1 MPSSSVI
8 SSLDIR
14 VGDCRELLRK
24 MPDESVQCCVT
35 SPPYWGLRDY
45 GHGDQIGQESTPE
58 AFVQAM
64 VGVFR
69 EVRRVLKADGTLW
82 LNLGDTYSNGG
93 RGSYDHDDKLPQREN
108 ANRPDSG
115 MKPKDLLMI
124 PARVAIALQA
134 DGWYLRQDI
143 IWAKPNPMP
152 ESVTDRCT
160 KSHEYIFLLTK
171 SDRYFY
177 DHEAIKE
184 QAVCG
189 WNDSEFQTGKTAEHQ
204 LGRAQKV
211 RPSKAKGSFNGKTEA
226 MADTGQNAFRA
237 VTDTRNK
244 RSVWTVPLKPYGG
257 AHFATYPPDLI
268 KPCIMAGT
276 KCGDVVLDPFG
287 GSGTTGQVAIELG
300 RRAILLEL
308 NPDYAKI
315 IHQRTNV
322 TMGLA
327 L

>member
-1 MPSSSVI
+1 
-8 SSLDIR
+8 
-14 VGDCRELLRK
+14 
-24 MPDESVQCCVT
+24 VT
-35 SPPYWGLRDY
+35 SPPYFGLRDY
-45 GHGDQIGQESTPE
+45 GHPGQIGQEETPE
-58 AFVQAM
+58 AFVAAM
-64 VGVFR
+64 VEVFR
-69 EVRRVLKADGTLW
+69 EVRRVLKADGTCW
-82 LNLGDTYSNGG
+82 LNLGDTYVNHSQPGG
-93 RGSYDHDDKLPQREN
+93 GDPTIGQRN
-108 ANRPDSG
+108 VGASKYRPTPVEG
-115 MKPKDLLMI
+115 LKPKDLIGI
-124 PARVAIALQA
+124 PWRVAFALQA

-160 KSHEYIFLLTK
+160 KSHEYIFLLSK
-171 SDRYFY
+171 SKNYYY

-184 QAVCG
+184 PAECG
-189 WNDSEFQTGKTAEHQ
+189 RLRGSGPMVKPGTGRNDSAMTGDH
-204 LGRAQKV
+204 RV
-211 RPSKAKGSFNGKTEA
+211 RPSKKKGDFNGKTEA

-244 RSVWTVPLKPYGG
+244 RSVWNVQTFSYPE

-276 KCGDVVLDPFG
+276 KPGDVVLDPFG

-300 RRAILLEL
+300 RRAILCEL
-308 NPDYAKI
+308 NEDYAQI